1 MGRPQEKFDDLML
14 AEVDRTEEI
23 LEHCKSAN
31 DTNLNAFA
39 SRFFRRAAQDDFA
52 VYSSA
57 ELASIA
63 KSLWDFVEKREPEQR
78 KIRIFNPDKKN
89 HGWISPNTVV
99 EAVGEDVPFLVD
111 SLLAAI
117 SHEELEIR
125 AVVHPIVPVI
135 RQDDGQ
141 RTGIGVPGRDEGAI
155 RESVIHVQIEPIANT
170 TRLFQLTTRL
180 EKVFGEVATAVGDWR
195 QMVDRLDQTVAE
207 LAENRPPIDPQ
218 DLNEAM
224 AFLNWLRDNHFTF
237 LGSRDYEFADDGQT
251 KRLTAIPNTGL
262 GLLRDPEAKV
272 LRRENADTGLSPEV
286 ADFLMQP
293 APLIITKS
301 NTRSTVH
308 RRVHMDYVG
317 VKRFADDGTVVGE
330 RRFVGLFTAG
340 AYNGNVL
347 DIPLLRR
354 KVEVVLLRAGFSP
367 AGHDGKAL
375 LNILETF
382 PRDELF
388 QITDDELYSQSIGMM
403 QLEERPRTRLFA
415 RWDKFDRFVSA
426 IVFVPRDRYTTELRE
441 KVGEILR
448 KGFGGRISAYYPRFG
463 DEPLAR
469 VHFIVG
475 RTGNSNDAPDIAQ
488 IEAQIAEAT
497 RTWNDHLLVALQREW
512 GENAGT
518 QKLQVYGN
526 AFSEAFKEKFD
537 AATTVADIKIIEKL
551 GTDGN
556 IDLMLYRREGDAD
569 DVVRLKLY
577 RRGDTIVLSD
587 CLPIL
592 ENMGLRIKEE
602 QAYDVKLG
610 GSDTVSIHDFL
621 MSLRSGK
628 VRNFSK
634 VQKNFE
640 DAFAAIWSGKSE
652 NDGFNELVL
661 AEGLLWRDVT
671 IIRAIAKYLRQAQI
685 PYSQNYMEDALVG
698 NSQIARL
705 LVALFNARLAPD
717 VGGNEKDRQSA
728 CANVRSAIATELEF
742 VQSLDEDRI
751 LHRYCN
757 FIESVL
763 RTNFFQTDVH
773 GNSKDYVS
781 FKLDSQSLTDL
792 PEPRPHVEIFVYA
805 AFMEGIHFRFGKV
818 ARGGLRW
825 SDRREDFR
833 TEILGLVKAQRVKN
847 AVIVPV
853 GAKGGFVPK
862 TLPANGSREEIEEEA
877 IRCYKMF
884 ISGLLDITDN
894 LVGGQVSQPE
904 NVVRHDGDDP
914 YLVVAADKG
923 TAAFSDIANGVAKS
937 YGFWL
942 GDAFASGGS
951 NGYDHKKM
959 GITARGAWEAVKRH
973 FRELGTDI
981 QKKPFTAIG
990 VGDMSGDVFG
1000 NGMLLSE
1007 QTQLVAAFDHRDI
1020 FIDPTP
1026 DKATSFEERKRLFEM
1041 GQSSW
1046 ADYDQSLISKGGGIF
1061 SRQSKSIPISTEV
1074 KTLTGLKKP
1083 KVTPNELIQA
1093 LLKTN
1098 VDLLWFGGIGT
1109 FVKAKANLMMPQA
1122 IERTILSGSTPMKW
1136 APKWSAKAPILV

>member
-1 MGRPQEKFDDLML
+1 
-14 AEVDRTEEI
+14 
-23 LEHCKSAN
+23 
-31 DTNLNAFA
+31 
-39 SRFFRRAAQDDFA
+39 
-52 VYSSA
+52 
-57 ELASIA
+57 
-63 KSLWDFVEKREPEQR
+63 
-78 KIRIFNPDKKN
+78 
-89 HGWISPNTVV
+89 
-99 EAVGEDVPFLVD
+99 
-111 SLLAAI
+111 
-117 SHEELEIR
+117 
-125 AVVHPIVPVI
+125 
-135 RQDDGQ
+135 
-141 RTGIGVPGRDEGAI
+141 
-155 RESVIHVQIEPIANT
+155 
-170 TRLFQLTTRL
+170 
-180 EKVFGEVATAVGDWR
+180 
-195 QMVDRLDQTVAE
+195 
-207 LAENRPPIDPQ
+207 
-218 DLNEAM
+218 
-224 AFLNWLRDNHFTF
+224 
-237 LGSRDYEFADDGQT
+237 
-251 KRLTAIPNTGL
+251 
-262 GLLRDPEAKV
+262 
-272 LRRENADTGLSPEV
+272 
-286 ADFLMQP
+286 
-293 APLIITKS
+293 
-301 NTRSTVH
+301 
-308 RRVHMDYVG
+308 MDYVG

-388 QITDDELYSQSIGMM
+388 QITDDELYTQSIGMM
-403 QLEERPRTRLFA
+403 QLEERPRTRVFA

-475 RTGNSNDAPDIAQ
+475 RRGNSNDSPDIAQ

-518 QKLQVYGN
+518 QKLQAYGN

-551 GTDGN
+551 GLDGN

-610 GSDTVSIHDFL
+610 SSDTVSIHDFL

-628 VRNFSK
+628 VRNFAK
-634 VQKNFE
+634 VRKNFE
-640 DAFAAIWSGKSE
+640 DAFASIWSGKSE

-671 IIRAIAKYLRQAQI
+671 IIRAIAKYLRQVQI

-717 VGGNEKDRQSA
+717 VGGNDKDRQSA

-751 LHRYCN
+751 LNRYCN

-781 FKLDSQSLTDL
+781 FKLDSQSLVDL
-792 PEPRPHVEIFVYA
+792 PEPKPHVEIFVYA

-825 SDRREDFR
+825 SEPTRRFPYGDSRAGQSATCQECGDRSCWRQGR
-833 TEILGLVKAQRVKN
+833 VCAQEPTCERQ
-847 AVIVPV
+847 P
-853 GAKGGFVPK
+853 GRD
-862 TLPANGSREEIEEEA
+862 SR
-877 IRCYKMF
+877 R
-884 ISGLLDITDN
+884 SDPLLQDVYPRAYSTSPII
-894 LVGGQVSQPE
+894 LVGGEVAQPE

-959 GITARGAWEAVKRH
+959 GHHGPRRLGSGQTPLPGDWKGHSENTFYGCRCWRHVRRCVRQRHVVIGANAARRR
-973 FRELGTDI
+973 FR
-981 QKKPFTAIG
+981 
-990 VGDMSGDVFG
+990 
-1000 NGMLLSE
+1000 
-1007 QTQLVAAFDHRDI
+1007 
-1020 FIDPTP
+1020 
-1026 DKATSFEERKRLFEM
+1026 
-1041 GQSSW
+1041 SS
-1046 ADYDQSLISKGGGIF
+1046 
-1061 SRQSKSIPISTEV
+1061 
-1074 KTLTGLKKP
+1074 
-1083 KVTPNELIQA
+1083 
-1093 LLKTN
+1093 
-1098 VDLLWFGGIGT
+1098 
-1109 FVKAKANLMMPQA
+1109 
-1122 IERTILSGSTPMKW
+1122 
-1136 APKWSAKAPILV
+1136 